1 MKKVLILVEGQTE
14 EAFVKRVLAIHLVPY
29 DILVNP
35 IILTTKIV
43 VNGPDSKGGSV
54 SYRKVKREVQRL
66 LGDTSTHLVTTMLD
80 FYGLKNDFP
89 MRDNSTGNP
98 HEKVSRVEAAFNHD
112 IDNPRFFSYF
122 SLHEFEGLLFS
133 SPSDIARIFNEPVKE
148 SILRRIRNSFPTP
161 EDINDNPGT
170 TPSKRICKE
179 FPHYEKVFHGT
190 AIASNIRLDMIRGEC
205 PHFNEWLTRIERLSA

>member
-14 EAFVKRVLAIHLVPY
+14 EAFVKRVLAIHLAPY
-29 DILVNP
+29 DIVVNP

-43 VNGPDSKGGSV
+43 VNGPDFKGGSL
-54 SYRKVKREVQRL
+54 SYRKVKKEAQRL

-98 HEKVSRVEAAFNHD
+98 LEKVSRVEAAFNQD
-112 IDNPRFFSYF
+112 IDNPRFYSYF
-122 SLHEFEGLLFS
+122 SLHEYEGLLFS

-161 EDINDNPGT
+161 EDINDNPET
-170 TPSKRICKE
+170 VPSKRICME
-179 FPHYEKVFHGT
+179 FPQYEKVFHGSV
-190 AIASNIRLDMIRGEC
+190 IAGRIGLETMRREC
-205 PHFNEWLTRIERLSA
+205 HHFHTWLNRIEQL